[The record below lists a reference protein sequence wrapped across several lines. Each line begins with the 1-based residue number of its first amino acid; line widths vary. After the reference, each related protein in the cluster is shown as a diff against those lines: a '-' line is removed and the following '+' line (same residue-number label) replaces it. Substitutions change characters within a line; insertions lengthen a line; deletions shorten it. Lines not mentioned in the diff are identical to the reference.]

1 LNELMA
7 RRRMVILGLTGS
19 IGMGKSVAAQRLR
32 RLGIPVH
39 DADAEV
45 HRLLR
50 DDSATIRAI
59 GAMFPGVIRN
69 GAVDRAELGRR
80 VFGDAAALRRL
91 ESIIHPRVQQVTT
104 RFLRRSAGERRP
116 LVALDIP
123 LLFET
128 GGEQRCDAVAVVS
141 APGFVQAA
149 RVLHRPGMTAQRLA
163 AILARQT
170 PDAAKQQRA
179 DFVVPT
185 GLDRRTGLQALA
197 RVVTLALRPQ
207 QWRRRQARRLHSH
220 A

>member
-1 LNELMA
+1 
-7 RRRMVILGLTGS
+7 MVVLGLTGS

-32 RLGIPVH
+32 RLGVPVH

-45 HRLLR
+45 HRLLHQDR
-50 DDSATIRAI
+50 ATIA
-59 GAMFPGVIRN
+59 AVEAAFPGVIRN

-80 VFGDAAALRRL
+80 VFGDEQALRRL
-91 ESIIHPRVQQVTT
+91 ESILHPRVQLMAT
-104 RFLRRSAGERRP
+104 RFLRRAAGERRP

-128 GGEQRCDAVAVVS
+128 GGERRCDAVVVVT

-149 RVLHRPGMTAQRLA
+149 RVLQRAGMSGQRLA

-170 PDAAKQQRA
+170 PDAIKQRRA

-197 RVVTLALRPQ
+197 RVVTLARIRR
-207 QWRRRQARRLHSH
+207 QWRRRQVRGLRGRA
-220 A
+220 